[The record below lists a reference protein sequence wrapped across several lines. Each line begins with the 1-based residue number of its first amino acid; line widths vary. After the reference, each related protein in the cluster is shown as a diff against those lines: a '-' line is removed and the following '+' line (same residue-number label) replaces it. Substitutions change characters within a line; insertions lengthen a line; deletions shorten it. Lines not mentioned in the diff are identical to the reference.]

1 MPMLLLHACWRGF
14 LRNRQDCG
22 KSRSQLSD
30 DLLEATRQKDPLQVK
45 LLLAVNAD
53 ARSTVDK
60 MTVGQV
66 HAGLL
71 KASRQCNVEDVKV
84 MLAMGGE
91 NVNVN
96 ARDATGK
103 TALHLAVARRC
114 PQVVR
119 LLLDAK
125 ADVNA
130 EDKDGNT
137 PAMVLSY
144 KGGSDPR
151 QPASDALGE
160 DIWYQLK
167 AAGALVPDRPYE
179 SPAVLNEKLL
189 DAAAS
194 TRTSLETVKGLLA
207 SGADVDTRDHRPKAP
222 GRLRC
227 VGFTPLHWAAA
238 TGNAAMVK
246 ELLVAGAKVNLVA
259 KGHPFLNG
267 TPLQVAATKGYQ
279 DVVKLLL
286 AAGADVNAKDGSR
299 PLHLAACKGH
309 VEVAKLLL
317 AAGANINAVTESG
330 RAGGGWTPL
339 SGAVGNNRKEMV
351 KFLLAN
357 GADVLTWI
365 LSQAIKRAVGNYGS
379 TDIVKLLL
387 DAGARVSSKDIATA
401 QSENHAELVR
411 LLTSARLKQKS
422 VKSTVSPG
430 LP

>member
-1 MPMLLLHACWRGF
+1 
-14 LRNRQDCG
+14 
-22 KSRSQLSD
+22 
-30 DLLEATRQKDPLQVK
+30 
-45 LLLAVNAD
+45 
-53 ARSTVDK
+53 
-60 MTVGQV
+60 
-66 HAGLL
+66 
-71 KASRQCNVEDVKV
+71 

-91 NVNVN
+91 NVDVN
-96 ARDATGK
+96 ARDLIGK
-103 TALHLAVARRC
+103 TALHRAVACRC

-151 QPASDALGE
+151 RPGPDALGE

-194 TRTSLETVKGLLA
+194 EYRTWGHTLLGTVKGLLA
-207 SGADVDTRDHRPKAP
+207 SGADVNTRDDGSKRR
-222 GRLRC
+222 GWRWSQF

-238 TGNAAMVK
+238 TGNAAAVK

-259 KGHPFLNG
+259 KGDPSLSG
-267 TPLQVAATKGYQ
+267 TPLQVAVMRSHQ

-286 AAGADVNAKDGSR
+286 AAGADVNPKYTGSKFK
-299 PLHLAACKGH
+299 A
-309 VEVAKLLL
+309 
-317 AAGANINAVTESG
+317 
-330 RAGGGWTPL
+330 TPL
-339 SGAVGNNRKEMV
+339 WWAEGHTE
-351 KFLLAN
+351 
-357 GADVLTWI
+357 
-365 LSQAIKRAVGNYGS
+365 
-379 TDIVKLLL
+379 IVKLLL
-387 DAGARVSSKDIATA
+387 DAGLRVSSKDIATA
-401 QSENHAELVR
+401 KRYNYAELVR
-411 LLTSARLKQKS
+411 LLTSTRSKQK
-422 VKSTVSPG
+422 VKSPASPVSPG

>member
-1 MPMLLLHACWRGF
+1 MLLLHACWRGF
-14 LRNRQDCG
+14 LGNRQDCG
-22 KSRSQLSD
+22 KSRSQLGD
-30 DLLEATRQKDPLQVK
+30 DLLEATKQKDPLQVK
-45 LLLAVNAD
+45 LLLAVNEG

-96 ARDATGK
+96 ARDAMGK

-207 SGADVDTRDHRPKAP
+207 SGADVNTRDHRPKAP

-357 GADVLTWI
+357 GADVLAWI